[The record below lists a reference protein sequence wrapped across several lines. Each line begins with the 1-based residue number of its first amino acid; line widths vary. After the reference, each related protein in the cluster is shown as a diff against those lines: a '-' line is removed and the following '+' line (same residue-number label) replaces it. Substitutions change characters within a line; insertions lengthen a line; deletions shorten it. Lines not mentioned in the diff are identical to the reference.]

1 MSNGINVTNS
11 YCGCNGSKV
20 IVANGQSEENPIFKK
35 VDELPGVGDATR
47 NHAYILPDN
56 TVWVVN
62 ADGTDFSQ
70 LNGGSGAGGSYD
82 DTELRGLIQQALDRN
97 TMEDN
102 RLVNIE
108 NKNATQDERLTA
120 LENNSSSGEAYDD
133 TEIKERIQ
141 ALEFRPDLDTVYT
154 AGTGISIS
162 TDNVISATGGGNS
175 YDDTELRGQVS
186 AMSTLLDSKLT
197 LSADNMSPTEA
208 GLGDIYNVDFSNLDT
223 KLENKSLTIAIPKEQ
238 TKKTTSKMFDEG
250 QNHVYFTL
258 ERVTAETIRATVVLF
273 KNTSNTFS
281 FDVDITDLLS
291 EFVADVHYIAPIYSS
306 VFAGEAI
313 IIFNENDNDYV
324 EISPSGLSSEGNKI
338 TNWSL
343 NLSDFTTNAKIQT
356 YSIIFKNKLEE

>member
-1 MSNGINVTNS
+1 MTNGINVTNT
-11 YCGCNGSKV
+11 YCGCGGSKV

-35 VDELPGVGDATR
+35 VDELPTVGDATR

-70 LNGGSGAGGSYD
+70 LNGGSGAGGAYD

-208 GLGDIYNVDFSNLDT
+208 GLGDIYEVDFTNLET
-223 KLENKSLTIAIPKEQ
+223 KLENNKLTISAPESVVGKIAVKNFEIDESNYYAII
-238 TKKTTSKMFDEG
+238 
-250 QNHVYFTL
+250 L
-258 ERVTAETIRATVVLF
+258 ERISKELFRATVNLRNDGSAPITVSENIEDMLLEIIPEGISNI
-273 KNTSNTFS
+273 KNMFPLEGGGPLDLLIDLATNETISIIAIGDNNIRNTLDIQIDQRIGTYTFS
-281 FDVDITDLLS
+281 S
-291 EFVADVHYIAPIYSS
+291 
-306 VFAGEAI
+306 
-313 IIFNENDNDYV
+313 
-324 EISPSGLSSEGNKI
+324 
-338 TNWSL
+338 
-343 NLSDFTTNAKIQT
+343 
-356 YSIIFKNKLEE
+356 IFKTGVE

>member
-1 MSNGINVTNS
+1 M
-11 YCGCNGSKV
+11 
-20 IVANGQSEENPIFKK
+20 
-35 VDELPGVGDATR
+35 
-47 NHAYILPDN
+47 PDN

-62 ADGTDFSQ
+62 SEGTDFSQ
-70 LNGGSGAGGSYD
+70 LNGGSGAGGAYD

-120 LENNSSSGEAYDD
+120 LENNSSSGGAYDD

-162 TDNVISATGGGNS
+162 TDNVISATGGGSS

-208 GLGDIYNVDFSNLDT
+208 GLGDIYAVDFTNLDT
-223 KLENKSLTIAIPKEQ
+223 KLENNKLTISAPESVVGKIAVKNFEIDESNYYAII
-238 TKKTTSKMFDEG
+238 
-250 QNHVYFTL
+250 L
-258 ERVTAETIRATVVLF
+258 ERISKELFRATVNLKNYGSAPISATENIEDMLLEIIPEGISNIENIF
-273 KNTSNTFS
+273 PLEEGGPLDLLIDLATNETISILATGDSNIKNTL
-281 FDVDITDLLS
+281 DIQIDQR
-291 EFVADVHYIAPIYSS
+291 I
-306 VFAGEAI
+306 G
-313 IIFNENDNDYV
+313 
-324 EISPSGLSSEGNKI
+324 
-338 TNWSL
+338 
-343 NLSDFTTNAKIQT
+343 T
-356 YSIIFKNKLEE
+356 YSFSSIFKTGVE

>member
-35 VDELPGVGDATR
+35 VDELPTVGDATR

-70 LNGGSGAGGSYD
+70 LNGGSGAGG
-82 DTELRGLIQQALDRN
+82 
-97 TMEDN
+97 
-102 RLVNIE
+102 
-108 NKNATQDERLTA
+108 
-120 LENNSSSGEAYDD
+120 AYDD

-208 GLGDIYNVDFSNLDT
+208 GLGDIYEVDFTNLET
-223 KLENKSLTIAIPKEQ
+223 KLENNKLTISNPIGKVASQ
-238 TKKTTSKMFDEG
+238 VFTSDENLG
-250 QNHVYFTL
+250 DGAVLIL
-258 ERVTAETIRATVVLF
+258 ERISKELFRATVE
-273 KNTSNTFS
+273 
-281 FDVDITDLLS
+281 ITATQGELAIFGENIDDLLLQIIPEGIS
-291 EFVADVHYIAPIYSS
+291 EIDGMLVEGGPLDFVLDGTDNIFIQSVKANGGTGNNSLEVQFSS
-306 VFAGEAI
+306 KLGRF
-313 IIFNENDNDYV
+313 
-324 EISPSGLSSEGNKI
+324 
-338 TNWSL
+338 
-343 NLSDFTTNAKIQT
+343 T
-356 YSIIFKNKLEE
+356 YSAIFKTGVE